1 MFLKNAEDT
10 KASILRECAD
20 VNVSCPGCTTY
31 GPCMLSRSRLWT
43 HLITIPAHSL
53 CSLQME
59 LDRERM
65 FRVGLEGI
73 KQVHITELLSTRDE
87 VRQLRADKSELGRKI
102 DATEAAAKV
111 AERESKDVSLMNKA
125 LKAQV
130 RASLRVG
137 CMRSVC
143 KCLCVFVNGTCF
155 I

>member
-1 MFLKNAEDT
+1 
-10 KASILRECAD
+10 
-20 VNVSCPGCTTY
+20 
-31 GPCMLSRSRLWT
+31 
-43 HLITIPAHSL
+43 
-53 CSLQME
+53 ME

-111 AERESKDVSLMNKA
+111 AERESQDVSLMNKA

-130 RASLRVG
+130 RASLNVG
-137 CMRSVC
+137 CC
-143 KCLCVFVNGTCF
+143 KLTCRVLQAYV
-155 I
+155 